1 MIDEVAEAV
10 GEVAGAVLQQAGGVV
25 VDVVIEGIFA
35 GGTARFFHGV
45 GRRAI
50 ALTTLGKVRI
60 PSSLRV
66 VPRSSRAAPRRSD
79 WIALW
84 VGIAIWI
91 TLFAAI
97 CIPLGILLWG

>member
-1 MIDEVAEAV
+1 MIDDVGEAV
-10 GEVAGAVLQQAGGVV
+10 GEVAGAVLHQAGGFV
-25 VDVVIEGIFA
+25 VDVVVEGIFA

-50 ALTTLGKVRI
+50 AVATLGKVRI

-66 VPRSSRAAPRRSD
+66 VPRSSRAGPRRSD

-84 VGIAIWI
+84 VGIAIWLM
-91 TLFAAI
+91 LFAAI
-97 CIPLGILLWG
+97 CIPLGMMLWG

>member
-1 MIDEVAEAV
+1 MIDDVGEAV
-10 GEVAGAVLQQAGGVV
+10 GEVAGAVLQQAGGFV

-50 ALTTLGKVRI
+50 AATTLGRVRI

-66 VPRSSRAAPRRSD
+66 VPRGAVVHPRRSD

-84 VGIAIWI
+84 VGIAIWVMP
-91 TLFAAI
+91 FAAI
-97 CIPLGILLWG
+97 CIPLGMMLWG

>member
-1 MIDEVAEAV
+1 MIDDLGEAV
-10 GEVAGAVLQQAGGVV
+10 GDVAGVVFQHAGGFV
-25 VDVVIEGIFA
+25 VDVVVEGIFA

-79 WIALW
+79 WFALW
-84 VGIAIWI
+84 VGTAIWI

-97 CIPLGILLWG
+97 CIPLGMMLWG

>member
-1 MIDEVAEAV
+1 MIDEVGEAV
-10 GEVAGAVLQQAGGVV
+10 GEVAGAVLQQASSLV
-25 VDVVIEGIFA
+25 VDVVIKGIFA

-50 ALTTLGKVRI
+50 AATTLGRVRI

-66 VPRSSRAAPRRSD
+66 VPRGAAARPRRSD

-84 VGIAIWI
+84 VGIATWFM
-91 TLFAAI
+91 LFAAI
-97 CIPLGILLWG
+97 CIPLGMMLWG